1 MRVCLVFEEDCWEV
15 VAFAFERDRVAQAPE
30 SCGLGTANLISD
42 PGELVQEHSP
52 TFPTGIRNRLQD
64 TFRRISFLHAL
75 GFNSSRLI
83 P

>member
-1 MRVCLVFEEDCWEV
+1 MEE

-52 TFPTGIRNRLQD
+52 TFPTGIRNRLLKHLETNILFD
-64 TFRRISFLHAL
+64 RAWF
-75 GFNSSRLI
+75 
-83 P
+83 